1 MMEMLNRKL
10 EISEEKSIKNT
21 LLYIKNINVNT
32 ESYEAKI
39 LSEDSI
45 ENMIKYQLAYE
56 GENRVLKY
64 DVSNTISLDE
74 YLKFKKL
81 TKKDLCRILFA
92 IDEILLSIE
101 NYLLSENSLVLDMK
115 LVRVSKK
122 KNDNISFKFIA
133 IPNYNSCFSYELS
146 KLLIKLLRYVDVE
159 DKEALTLSYGLF
171 VRSSKDNYTMNDLME
186 LVDKVYS
193 KEEDEQINIDELM
206 KYDEEMASEIVEDIE
221 EDDKTSIYEE
231 IEPHDSAISN
241 TIVSNDEN
249 SLIIDAKTKGI
260 LSESLLDD
268 FDKEDEKI
276 IEANRKPFAFKKK
289 KALKGH
295 ISVGIIGYILAP
307 IVVVA
312 LPILYYFIYA

>member
-1 MMEMLNRKL
+1 MEMLNRKL

>member
-1 MMEMLNRKL
+1 MEMLNRKL

-64 DVSNTISLDE
+64 DVSNTIGLAE

-231 IEPHDSAISN
+231 IEPHDSATSN
-241 TIVSNDEN
+241 TIVSSDEN

>member
-1 MMEMLNRKL
+1 MEMLNRKL

-64 DVSNTISLDE
+64 DVSNTIGLDE

-241 TIVSNDEN
+241 TIVSSDEN

>member
-64 DVSNTISLDE
+64 DVSNTIGLAE

-231 IEPHDSAISN
+231 IEPHDSATSN
-241 TIVSNDEN
+241 TIVSSDEN

>member
-1 MMEMLNRKL
+1 MEMLNRKP

-39 LSEDSI
+39 LSEDNI

-92 IDEILLSIE
+92 IDEILMSVE
-101 NYLLSENSLVLDMK
+101 NYLLSENSLALDTK

-186 LVDKVYS
+186 LVDKVYN

-206 KYDEEMASEIVEDIE
+206 KYDEEMASEIVEGIE
-221 EDDKTSIYEE
+221 EDKTTIYEE
-231 IEPHDSAISN
+231 IEPHDSATSN
-241 TIVSNDEN
+241 TIVSSGEN

-307 IVVVA
+307 IVVAA

>member
-1 MMEMLNRKL
+1 MEMLNRKL

-101 NYLLSENSLVLDMK
+101 NYLLSE
-115 LVRVSKK
+115 
-122 KNDNISFKFIA
+122 
-133 IPNYNSCFSYELS
+133 
-146 KLLIKLLRYVDVE
+146 
-159 DKEALTLSYGLF
+159 
-171 VRSSKDNYTMNDLME
+171 
-186 LVDKVYS
+186 
-193 KEEDEQINIDELM
+193 
-206 KYDEEMASEIVEDIE
+206 
-221 EDDKTSIYEE
+221 
-231 IEPHDSAISN
+231 
-241 TIVSNDEN
+241 
-249 SLIIDAKTKGI
+249 
-260 LSESLLDD
+260 SLLQYQITIPV
-268 FDKEDEKI
+268 F
-276 IEANRKPFAFKKK
+276 RMSCQSF
-289 KALKGH
+289 
-295 ISVGIIGYILAP
+295 
-307 IVVVA
+307 
-312 LPILYYFIYA
+312 